1 MTTHLGSTRLRAG
14 LARQALG
21 HLLLAVVVLA
31 AILFLTAG
39 TLHYWE
45 AWLYMAV
52 LFLPLLG
59 FLFYMINRAPD
70 FLERR
75 MRYREKEKTQSVA
88 LGVAGASLIL
98 VIILPG
104 FDQRFGWS
112 TVPVWAVI
120 AADVVILLGYA
131 LFTLVMKENRYAS
144 RIIEVDQGQTVST
157 TGPYAIIR
165 HPMYVAVL
173 LIFEATPIALGS
185 WWAALPVLVLPYI
198 LAVRIRTEE
207 ATLARELDGYEEY
220 AQKVRYRLI
229 PGIW

>member
-1 MTTHLGSTRLRAG
+1 MRAG

-131 LFTLVMKENRYAS
+131 LFTLVMKVNRYAS

-173 LIFEATPIALGS
+173 LIFERRPLLWVPGGRHCRCLSCPTYSPCAFALK
-185 WWAALPVLVLPYI
+185 
-198 LAVRIRTEE
+198 R
-207 ATLARELDGYEEY
+207 
-220 AQKVRYRLI
+220 RLWRANWM
-229 PGIW
+229 GMRSTRRKSDTG